1 MNESDLENSFRALC
15 PAAPSPGL
23 EDRIAA
29 GLVASRIEETVIV
42 RPAPEEASFIA
53 RVLQPFCWASAG
65 AAAAVA
71 VMLAWPAA
79 QKPKAASPALTA
91 AASAPEFTTAET
103 TRELLGTQQ
112 GEVRF
117 EKDRGLVREMR
128 ANYLEHVAWTDP
140 YPCNEPHPL

>member
-1 MNESDLENSFRALC
+1 
-15 PAAPSPGL
+15 
-23 EDRIAA
+23 
-29 GLVASRIEETVIV
+29 
-42 RPAPEEASFIA
+42 
-53 RVLQPFCWASAG
+53 
-65 AAAAVA
+65 VA

-140 YPCNEPHPL
+140 YTRRRVEIAVPREDVYFQPVAMQ